1 MVKRQE
7 VLAVI
12 PARGGSKGIPRKNI
26 KDFAG
31 FPLIAYSIAA
41 AKQSSLVTRVI
52 VSTDD
57 EEIAEIA
64 RQWGAETPFLRPEE
78 FARDNTLD
86 LPVMQHCLAWLK
98 ENEDYQ
104 PDMVVWLRPTSPIR
118 PKHCVDDAIRTLLD
132 HPEADSIRGVIPAG
146 QNPFKMWTVDAD
158 SGALNPL
165 LHVEGVKE
173 PYNAPRQILP
183 DAFWQTGHID
193 AIWTKTIL
201 EKQSMTGDVIF
212 PLMIDTRYTVDI
224 DIASDWDNAEQL
236 LSDDSLEMVSP
247 GPKRRKM
254 PEKISLIV
262 LDFDGV
268 LTDDRVWVNAKGE
281 EMVAASRS
289 DGLGLERL
297 RKETDIE
304 VMVLSRETNL
314 VVKARC
320 EKLKLPVLQAV
331 QDKREAIRRVL
342 AEKKVPAEE
351 VLFVG
356 NDITDLVVFPE
367 VGFAV
372 APADAHQDVIR
383 TADLV
388 LSRKGGKGAVRE
400 LCDMILSRCESA
412 G

>member
-41 AKQSSLVTRVI
+41 AKQSNLVTRVI

-64 RQWGAETPFLRPEE
+64 RQWGTETPFLRPEE

-86 LPVMQHCLAWLK
+86 LPVMQHCLAWLR

-165 LHVEGVKE
+165 LQVEGVKE

-342 AEKKVPAEE
+342 AEKQVPAEE
-351 VLFVG
+351 VIFVG

-400 LCDMILSRCESA
+400 LCDMILSRCKSA

>member
-1 MVKRQE
+1 MVKRHE

-41 AKQSSLVTRVI
+41 AKQSRLVTRVV

-57 EEIAEIA
+57 EEIAKIA
-64 RQWGAETPFLRPEE
+64 RSWRAETPFLRPAE

-86 LPVMQHCLAWLK
+86 LPVMQHCLAWLS
-98 ENEDYQ
+98 ENEGYH
-104 PDMVVWLRPTSPIR
+104 PDIVLWLRPTSPIR
-118 PKHCVDDAIRTLLD
+118 LIHCLDEAIQTLLD
-132 HPEADSIRGVIPAG
+132 HPEADSIRGVIPAA
-146 QNPFKMWTVDAD
+146 QNPFKMWTVDNN
-158 SGALNPL
+158 SGELRPL
-165 LHVEGVKE
+165 LKVEGIKE
-173 PYNAPRQILP
+173 PYNAPRQGLP
-183 DAFWQTGHID
+183 DAYWQTGHID

-212 PLMIDTRYTVDI
+212 PLMIDPRYTVDI
-224 DIASDWDNAEQL
+224 DVASDWESAERL
-236 LSDDSLEMVSP
+236 LSDDRLDIVTP
-247 GPKRRKM
+247 GPRRRTL

-268 LTDDRVWVNAKGE
+268 LTDDRVWVNARGE

-297 RKETDIE
+297 RHETDIE

-342 AEKKVPAEE
+342 AEKQVPAEE

-367 VGFAV
+367 VGYAV
-372 APADAHQDVIR
+372 APVDAHLDVIR
-383 TADLV
+383 QADLV
-388 LSRKGGKGAVRE
+388 LSKKGGKGAVRE
-400 LCDMILSRCESA
+400 LCDMILSRYKSA

>member
-1 MVKRQE
+1 MVKRLE

-118 PKHCVDDAIRTLLD
+118 PKHCVDDAIRTLFD

-165 LHVEGVKE
+165 LQVEGVKE

-224 DIASDWDNAEQL
+224 DVASDWD
-236 LSDDSLEMVSP
+236 
-247 GPKRRKM
+247 KR
-254 PEKISLIV
+254 
-262 LDFDGV
+262 
-268 LTDDRVWVNAKGE
+268 
-281 EMVAASRS
+281 
-289 DGLGLERL
+289 
-297 RKETDIE
+297 
-304 VMVLSRETNL
+304 
-314 VVKARC
+314 
-320 EKLKLPVLQAV
+320 
-331 QDKREAIRRVL
+331 
-342 AEKKVPAEE
+342 
-351 VLFVG
+351 
-356 NDITDLVVFPE
+356 
-367 VGFAV
+367 
-372 APADAHQDVIR
+372 
-383 TADLV
+383 
-388 LSRKGGKGAVRE
+388 
-400 LCDMILSRCESA
+400 
-412 G
+412 

>member
-1 MVKRQE
+1 MVKRLE
-7 VLAVI
+7 VLGVI

-41 AKQSSLVTRVI
+41 AKQSNLVTRVI

-165 LHVEGVKE
+165 LQVDGVKE
-173 PYNAPRQILP
+173 PYNAPRQVLP
-183 DAFWQTGHID
+183 AAYWQTGHID

-236 LSDDSLEMVSP
+236 LSDDGLEMVSP

-281 EMVAASRS
+281 EMVAANRS

-331 QDKREAIRRVL
+331 QDKHEAIRRVL

-400 LCDMILSRCESA
+400 LCDMILSRCKSA